1 MFFPDFLP
9 QAAHVDGESVVIYI
23 ISTAVPQSA
32 QKDIPGHHALLVQQG
47 QQQPK
52 LRGGQGQ
59 GGPVPGDA
67 SRDPARKGSSPSR
80 RSSTRMRLNSSW
92 IRKGLVT

>member
-67 SRDPARKGSSPSR
+67 HAAPVDFQGPCPEGQLPVPPQQYPDAA
-80 RSSTRMRLNSSW
+80 
-92 IRKGLVT
+92 